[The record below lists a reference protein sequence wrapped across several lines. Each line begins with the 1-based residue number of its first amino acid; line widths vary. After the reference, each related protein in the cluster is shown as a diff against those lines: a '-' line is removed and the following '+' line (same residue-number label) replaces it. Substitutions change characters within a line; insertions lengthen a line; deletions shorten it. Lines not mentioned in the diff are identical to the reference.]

1 MDTAAAQSARTPA
14 LATITSIAFGLAL
27 GAATLQLH
35 GRNAV
40 LDAATNST
48 STWIIWAAIAGA
60 LIPRRSLATM
70 CGAVMMVATC
80 TGYYALAAAR
90 HLFDLGAIPTAAVWF
105 IAGAIG
111 GPILAWAGW
120 STRYATGLARHLGVA
135 IIGMAITG
143 EGLWLAVVLHYRAT
157 ATAFVA
163 AGVLA
168 TVILTIYRY
177 PNVGRHP
184 WQPLIYLPIL
194 SAAYLGAEYLVLD
207 RLLAF
212 V

>member
-1 MDTAAAQSARTPA
+1 
-14 LATITSIAFGLAL
+14 LATLASIAFGLVL

-35 GRNAV
+35 GLGAV
-40 LDAATNST
+40 LDAVTNST
-48 STWIIWAAIAGA
+48 STWIIWAAVAGA

-90 HLFDLGAIPTAAVWF
+90 NLFDLGAIPTAAVWF
-105 IAGAIG
+105 VTGAIG

-120 STRYATGLARHLGVA
+120 NTRHATGLARHLGVA

-143 EGLWLAVVLHYRAT
+143 EGLWLAVVLHYRST
-157 ATAFVA
+157 AIAFVA
-163 AGVLA
+163 AGVIT

-177 PNVGRHP
+177 PKAGRHP

-194 SAAYLGAEYLVLD
+194 AAAYLGAEYFVLD